1 MKYQAVTVFKRNGDD
16 WDTVVF
22 QKAYVRRVKAVDTEN
37 GGRYEKDILTARIF
51 SPSAVSI
58 CTEDKI
64 AEGSGYS
71 SLPENALTVSDIV
84 DNYCLKRGHIR
95 ITAR

>member
-1 MKYQAVTVFKRNGDD
+1 MKYQAVTVFKKNGDD
-16 WDTVVF
+16 WETITF
-22 QKAYVRRVKAVDTEN
+22 EKAYVRRVKAVDTEN

-58 CTEDKI
+58 STEDKI
-64 AEGSGYS
+64 AEGTGYKAP
-71 SLPENALTVSDIV
+71 PENALTVSEIA